1 MNYSAQKE
9 IVLKALKDNVV
20 HPTAEY
26 LCDRIREA
34 YPTLGV
40 ATVYRNLNKM
50 AEGGVIK
57 KIDGLEQK
65 AHFDHNTHE
74 HYHMMCDKCKR
85 IFDVSS
91 NVAPNILEKTE
102 NEMHC
107 KVTSYDVILHGICE
121 DCLKEE

>member
-26 LCDRIREA
+26 LCERIREV

-85 IFDVSS
+85 ILMFLV
-91 NVAPNILEKTE
+91 
-102 NEMHC
+102 M
-107 KVTSYDVILHGICE
+107 LHQIFWRKQKMKCIAR
-121 DCLKEE
+121 LQVMM

>member
-26 LCDRIREA
+26 LCERIREV

-57 KIDGLEQK
+57 KLTVLSKKLILTTI
-65 AHFDHNTHE
+65 HTNTITW
-74 HYHMMCDKCKR
+74 CATS
-85 IFDVSS
+85 VS
-91 NVAPNILEKTE
+91 VFW
-102 NEMHC
+102 C
-107 KVTSYDVILHGICE
+107 F
-121 DCLKEE
+121 